1 MAAAREI
8 VDRFM
13 EAASRQRLAPGELT
27 VRGFGGRGRAR
38 STVRGWE
45 LRRDGTIAL
54 GEDGKVYRMTA
65 DLGLLDRFR
74 AVAPEE
80 IDPPLVIGAGGRD
93 GDSIE
98 LAVALDRVLP
108 GWR

>member
-1 MAAAREI
+1 
-8 VDRFM
+8 M
-13 EAASRQRLAPGELT
+13 EAARKAGLAPEDLT
-27 VRGFGGRGRAR
+27 VRGFGGKGRAR
-38 STVRGWE
+38 SAIRGWE

-54 GEDGKVYRMTA
+54 GEDGRMYRMTA

-74 AVAPEE
+74 AVMPEA

-93 GDSIE
+93 GDSVE